1 MKKVLPALFRP
12 ATSGKTLMWQIEV
25 SDHVIQ
31 GQAVIRVSSG
41 LQDGTRQVFS
51 TIIEK
56 GKNIGKSNE
65 TSAFEQ
71 ALKEA
76 QSGWEKAK
84 KKGYTENLENYAAPR
99 KPMAAHTLSD
109 CLHKLTWPA
118 IVQPKL
124 EGIHCKVVKKGPRE
138 IHYLSR
144 DNNRFLNLEYMTPFY
159 SEILAVGEEIG
170 SELYA
175 HDNSSLIIQD
185 CGSLVLPPTRIHFED
200 IVSLV
205 KGSEYAHDRE
215 LLIKSHMFDL
225 PSGLP
230 IEERLAE
237 LERRFSLLPDHC
249 PIDIVP
255 HYLVDNE
262 EQFFEAHEG
271 FKADGYEGTMYRRLG
286 SPYVYDYRSYDL
298 LKHKDFLDKE
308 FPIVEIREGKGKFAG
323 KAVFLCLADNG
334 LPFEVITR
342 GSAEK
347 KEEYFRNAVDL
358 VGGLMTVRYQRLTKR
373 GVPYLPVGNLRNY
386 E

>member
-12 ATSGKTLMWQIEV
+12 AASGKTLMWQIEV
-25 SDHVIQ
+25 FDHIVQ
-31 GQAVIRVSSG
+31 GQAVIQVSSG
-41 LQDGTRQVFS
+41 LQEGAKQVFS
-51 TIIEK
+51 TTIEK

-99 KPMAAHTLSD
+99 KQMGAHKFLE
-109 CLHKLTWPA
+109 CLDKVTWPA
-118 IVQPKL
+118 ILQPKL
-124 EGIHCKVVKKGPRE
+124 EGISCKVVKVGPRE
-138 IHYLSR
+138 IHYLSSEG
-144 DNNRFLNLEYMTPFY
+144 NRFLNLEYMTPFY
-159 SEILAVGEEIG
+159 SEILVVGEEVG

-175 HDNSSLIIQD
+175 HDNSALIVQE
-185 CGSLVLPPTRIHFED
+185 CGMLSVQPERIHFED

-249 PIDIVP
+249 PIDLVP